1 MKPWILLAFALL
13 VPRAQAQDTVLVA
26 RDLTALKARG
36 VRAEIQSKTVKRNPE
51 NGRSTMGMVEAY
63 TVGLIADARGDL
75 VFFISEANDEAW
87 IRTNSVQ
94 LLEPATAL
102 IAALEAEGAEF
113 PALRALNEKW
123 FPSAPA
129 EDDADSVVIRERAMR
144 QMGMPISIGMARF
157 PVAEDGA
164 VNPTFGI
171 KNLSDANIQSI
182 RVEMIAF
189 SRHGDVV
196 RDRDTG
202 LATQVATLAALI
214 RPGDTAMFTYETGPL
229 WVNRLTDC
237 VELRKL
243 SVQFEDGTSKSVDY
257 QLQDLRPQ
265 PDAFHVMGECS
276 RPRS

>member
-1 MKPWILLAFALL
+1 MKPWILLALALL
-13 VPRAQAQDTVLVA
+13 VPRAHAQDTVPVV
-26 RDLTALKARG
+26 RDLNALKARG

-51 NGRSTMGMVEAY
+51 TGRSTLDMVEAY
-63 TVGLIADARGDL
+63 STGLVADARGDL
-75 VFFISEANDEAW
+75 IFFISQADDEAW

-102 IAALEAEGAEF
+102 IAALEAEGVEF

-129 EDDADSVVIRERAMR
+129 GNDADSMVTRERAMR
-144 QMGMPISIGMARF
+144 QMGMPVSIGMARF
-157 PVAEDGA
+157 PVADDGA

-171 KNLSDANIQSI
+171 KNLAETNVQSI

-202 LATQVATLAALI
+202 LATQVATLTAQI

-229 WVNRLTDC
+229 WINRMTDC
-237 VELRKL
+237 VEIRKL
-243 SVQFEDGTSKSVDY
+243 AVQFEDGTSKSVEY
-257 QLQDLRPQ
+257 QLQDLRPS